1 MVTVPW
7 KESYVSFSSENE
19 QEEVKERRLEGSGS
33 GGGREDVNEQ
43 YVSVE
48 RAEGGEGEKK
58 ESGEASGLMWAFFW
72 QL

>member
-1 MVTVPW
+1 M
-7 KESYVSFSSENE
+7 
-19 QEEVKERRLEGSGS
+19 KERRLEGSGS

-58 ESGEASGLMWAFFW
+58 RERRGFRFDVGVFLTAIILQPTEFHQHKLC
-72 QL
+72 